1 MAQGLSNGCAGLL
14 VFLCVSSMCVHTSQH
29 WYKLEESQNGQSSG
43 KITSVQEDPW
53 TSALPKGDEWRG
65 NRGSLA
71 NAQAQV
77 HTHSHCEGAD
87 FRRPRRHRCLRFCI
101 LQINGQRSHLDS
113 VEYAVLRT
121 RQSSSSLPEC
131 QTQGSVQGVSML
143 YLLVR
148 LQIGIWRRIG
158 WQSSWNVL
166 KRFRHLRRGDE
177 GHAWR
182 FAFKDATEPI
192 IVSQYHQRDG
202 NLSWLSAAHQEW
214 NEWSQEGWHKPAMGD
229 QGTALNQRT
238 KFLEA
243 DNHSVRFKLDF
254 KLAWHKV

>member
-131 QTQGSVQGVSML
+131 QTQGSVQGVSWCFILLCGCKSGYEGELVGSHLEMFSKGFDTFVGAMKDML
-143 YLLVR
+143 GDLRSKTQQNQLSSANIIKEMETCRDYLKHIRKGTNDLKKVGTNLQWEIKELRWIREQNSWR
-148 LQIGIWRRIG
+148 LTIT
-158 WQSSWNVL
+158 L
-166 KRFRHLRRGDE
+166 
-177 GHAWR
+177 
-182 FAFKDATEPI
+182 
-192 IVSQYHQRDG
+192 
-202 NLSWLSAAHQEW
+202 
-214 NEWSQEGWHKPAMGD
+214 
-229 QGTALNQRT
+229 
-238 KFLEA
+238 
-243 DNHSVRFKLDF
+243 
-254 KLAWHKV
+254 